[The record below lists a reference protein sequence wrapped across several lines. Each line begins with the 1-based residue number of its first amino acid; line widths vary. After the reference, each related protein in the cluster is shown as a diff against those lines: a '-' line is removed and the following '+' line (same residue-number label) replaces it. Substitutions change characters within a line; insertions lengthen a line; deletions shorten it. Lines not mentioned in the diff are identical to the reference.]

1 MTTEMKVH
9 ACCNFIYKYVF
20 KYICFQV
27 CLFTRDRGL
36 LGNNIYNNIIIRSYY
51 IFINIILVLRTKQ
64 GTFERGK

>member
-1 MTTEMKVH
+1 MHVDY
-9 ACCNFIYKYVF
+9 CNFIYKYVF

-36 LGNNIYNNIIIRSYY
+36 LIGNNIYNNIIIRSYY